1 MDITIPRQLL
11 QVHPLATQAVPS
23 PNDFTGSLWVT
34 CSETCDP
41 GNQANAGLLT
51 GGDLRAV

>member
-1 MDITIPRQLL
+1 MDITIPWQLL
-11 QVHPLATQAVPS
+11 QVHSLATQAVPS
-23 PNDFTGSLWVT
+23 PNDFTGSLWAT